1 MSETRVRWQGIL
13 TEALR
18 KLLPI
23 GEGIVLASELSHLL
37 LEVRVDHLHN
47 RRRHVDVRSVDLGI
61 ACLEHSHRLAK
72 VPVHEGADLRAG
84 LDVRA
89 GLLAAEPPLQVLL
102 EKVAVDQQLTARA
115 LLLEPLEP
123 RPDAGAVVLLRLQR
137 AIILSFLEEVLSY
150 VC

>member
-18 KLLPI
+18 KLLTI
-23 GEGIVLASELSHLL
+23 GGGIVLALELSHLL
-37 LEVRVDHLHN
+37 LEVFADLLHN

-72 VPVHEGADLRAG
+72 VPVHEGADLLTS

-102 EKVAVDQQLTARA
+102 EKVAVDQQPAVRA
-115 LLLEPLEP
+115 FLLEPLEP
-123 RPDAGAVVLLRLQR
+123 RPDAGAVVLARLQR
-137 AIILSFLEEVLSY
+137 AITLSFLEEVLG
-150 VC
+150 

>member
-1 MSETRVRWQGIL
+1 MRWPDIL

-18 KLLPI
+18 QLLPI
-23 GEGIVLASELSHLL
+23 GEGIVLASEFNHQL
-37 LEVRVDHLHN
+37 LEVLVDLPHS
-47 RRRHVDVRSVDLGI
+47 RRRHVDVLSVDLDI

-72 VPVHEGADLRAG
+72 VPVHEGADLRSG
-84 LDVRA
+84 LNVRA

-123 RPDAGAVVLLRLQR
+123 RPDVAAVVSARLLR
-137 AIILSFLEEVLSY
+137 AITLSFLEEVLG
-150 VC
+150 

>member
-1 MSETRVRWQGIL
+1 MRWSGIL

-18 KLLPI
+18 QLLPI
-23 GEGIVLASELSHLL
+23 GEGIVLASEFSHLL
-37 LEVRVDHLHN
+37 LEVSTDLLHN
-47 RRRHVDVRSVDLGI
+47 RRRHVDVLSVDLDI
-61 ACLEHSHRLAK
+61 ACLEHSHRLAEM
-72 VPVHEGADLRAG
+72 PVHESADLRTG

-115 LLLEPLEP
+115 LLLEPPEP

-137 AIILSFLEEVLSY
+137 AIIHSFLEEVLGY

>member
-1 MSETRVRWQGIL
+1 MRWQGIL

-23 GEGIVLASELSHLL
+23 GESIVLALKLSHLL
-37 LEVRVDHLHN
+37 LEVLADLLHN
-47 RRRHVDVRSVDLGI
+47 RRRHVDVRGVDLDI

-72 VPVHEGADLRAG
+72 VPVHEGADLLTG

-89 GLLAAEPPLQVLL
+89 GLLAAEPLLQVFLK
-102 EKVAVDQQLTARA
+102 KVAIDQQLTVRV
-115 LLLEPLEP
+115 LLLEPPEP

-137 AIILSFLEEVLSY
+137 AIIHSFLEEVLGY

>member
-1 MSETRVRWQGIL
+1 MRWSGIL

-18 KLLPI
+18 QLLPI
-23 GEGIVLASELSHLL
+23 GEGIVLASEFSHLL
-37 LEVRVDHLHN
+37 LEVSTDLLHN
-47 RRRHVDVRSVDLGI
+47 RRRHVDVLSVDLDI

-72 VPVHEGADLRAG
+72 VPVHEGADLRSG
-84 LDVRA
+84 LNVRA

-115 LLLEPLEP
+115 LLLEPPEP

-137 AIILSFLEEVLSY
+137 AIIHSFLEEVLGY